1 MHCLDL
7 TLDSP
12 AANLALD
19 EALLDSCEEG
29 GPDVLRFWE
38 SPKYFVVVGYANK
51 VATEVNVDECCK
63 RNIPIVR
70 RCSGGGTV
78 IQGPGCLSYS
88 LVLNFEKSAAEV
100 TLPAQ
105 PDCASLQT
113 IPGTNCYV
121 MRRNAQA
128 LGAELGRDVEV
139 RGITDLAIGDRK
151 FSGNAQ
157 RRKRRALLF
166 HGTFLLNFDLRLL
179 GLVLAKPT
187 KEPEYR
193 LGRKHGDFLTNLNV
207 DSARIKETLRKA
219 WNARDQNIR
228 VPDVAQ
234 LVDEKYSR
242 DAWNRKF

>member
-7 TLDSP
+7 TLNSP

-19 EALLDSCEEG
+19 EALLDACEEG
-29 GPDVLRFWE
+29 GAEVLRFWQ
-38 SPKYFVVVGYANK
+38 SPEYFVVVGYSNAI
-51 VATEVNVDECCK
+51 ATEVNLTECHK
-63 RNIPIVR
+63 RNIPIFR

-78 IQGPGCLSYS
+78 IQGPGCLNYS
-88 LVLNFEKSAAEV
+88 LILTFENSGPDVAIA
-100 TLPAQ
+100 AQ
-105 PDCASLQT
+105 PNCATLQT
-113 IPGTNCYV
+113 IPGANCYV

-166 HGTFLLNFDLRLL
+166 HGTFLLNFDLELISV
-179 GLVLAKPT
+179 VLTQPS
-187 KEPEYR
+187 KEPDYR
-193 LGRKHGDFLTNLNV
+193 VGRKHGDFLSNLNV
-207 DSARIKETLRKA
+207 DGNRIKHALMNA
-219 WNARDQNIR
+219 WNARQDYME

-234 LVDEKYSR
+234 LVAEKYSR
-242 DAWNRKF
+242 DEWNRKF